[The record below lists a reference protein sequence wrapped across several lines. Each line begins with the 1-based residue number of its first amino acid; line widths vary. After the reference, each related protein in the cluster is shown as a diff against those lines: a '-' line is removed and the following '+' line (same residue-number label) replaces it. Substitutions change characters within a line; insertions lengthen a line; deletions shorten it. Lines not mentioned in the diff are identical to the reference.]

1 MSNHTKSATP
11 AKPHPD
17 FPLFPHGNGQWAK
30 KVRGKLYFFGVWR
43 DADAALTLWNKQKD
57 YLLEGRRPPA
67 NLDGAT
73 LKDLANRFL
82 TAKQRLVDIG
92 ELSHRSFV
100 DYFAT
105 CDAVLSFLGKNRL
118 LLDIHPEDFE
128 KLREHLAKGRGPISL
143 GNNVSRVRS
152 LFKYAFEN
160 RLIDRPVLFG
170 SEFKKPS
177 RKAIRQHRAKRGV
190 MMFEPEEIHKLL
202 KAASPHLK
210 AMILL
215 GTNAGLGN
223 SDIGNLPLSA
233 LDLTTGWLNF
243 PRPKTGVDRRIP
255 LWSET
260 IKAIHESL
268 EHRPE
273 PKEPGAKE
281 LAFVTKRGQSWF
293 RVKPGN
299 PLSQEFKKLLDET
312 GLYRPGRN
320 FYALR
325 HVAETI
331 GGESRDQVAVN
342 AIMGHVDATMA
353 GHYRERI
360 SDERLR
366 AVTEHVR
373 QWLFGVTK
381 RRPK

>member
-1 MSNHTKSATP
+1 MSNHTKSAKP

-82 TAKQRLVDIG
+82 TAKQRLVDTG

-118 LLDIHPEDFE
+118 LEDIRPEDFE
-128 KLREHLAKGRGPISL
+128 KLREQLAKGRGPISL
-143 GNNVSRVRS
+143 GNNIQRVRS

-177 RKAIRQHRAKRGV
+177 RKAIRQQRAKRGA
-190 MMFEPEEIHKLL
+190 MMFEAHEIQKLL

-215 GTNAGLGN
+215 GANCGLGN

-243 PRPKTGVDRRIP
+243 PRPKTGIDRRIP
-255 LWSET
+255 LWPET
-260 IKAIHESL
+260 VKGIHESL

-273 PKEPGAKE
+273 PKELEAKE
-281 LAFVTKRGQSWF
+281 LVFVTKRGQSWF

-366 AVTEHVR
+366 KVTDYVR
-373 QWLFGVTK
+373 RWLFDK
-381 RRPK
+381 AARSK